1 MYACCRWNNPAGSSF
16 RKDYND
22 LVLGIEDDLREEIEQ
37 AADPLAKALI
47 MSRIGNYIDFGAFD
61 PYIIKLII
69 N

>member
-1 MYACCRWNNPAGSSF
+1 MRWLHFDCLEESMSRTRKCR
-16 RKDYND
+16 K
-22 LVLGIEDDLREEIEQ
+22 IEQ
-37 AADPLAKALI
+37 AAEPLAKALI